1 LAVGFIGRAARI
13 ARVHSFGERERVAP
27 RGPYYRYPARV
38 LLGLSNAERTLIRE
52 PRLVHIYR

>member
-1 LAVGFIGRAARI
+1 M

-27 RGPYYRYPARV
+27 RGPYYRYPARA